1 RRARRSR
8 DDPKNGADEIAR
20 GFTPRILAR
29 ALSSLAPARSFLV
42 TRPLPP
48 PARSPHFLLDPRTP
62 RYDSACRT
70 RHGATTRSWGDHAG
84 NNRCERDRGG
94 AAALRC
100 DRSHARHR
108 GEGDSGPRR
117 LSSFPGPHRDGL
129 ARPAPGSVR
138 ACHGTASEPRHAAK
152 RYAPRGKP

>member
-1 RRARRSR
+1 MGAPGAHPPEPVQRCGLDRVQPVPPGAGYDRHLRRAGRTGAPAAGRRRTAREPDARLGRPGRERIADGLRRLLRARRARRSR

-70 RHGATTRSWGDHAG
+70 RHGATTRSWGDH
-84 NNRCERDRGG
+84 
-94 AAALRC
+94 
-100 DRSHARHR
+100 
-108 GEGDSGPRR
+108 
-117 LSSFPGPHRDGL
+117 
-129 ARPAPGSVR
+129 
-138 ACHGTASEPRHAAK
+138 
-152 RYAPRGKP
+152 